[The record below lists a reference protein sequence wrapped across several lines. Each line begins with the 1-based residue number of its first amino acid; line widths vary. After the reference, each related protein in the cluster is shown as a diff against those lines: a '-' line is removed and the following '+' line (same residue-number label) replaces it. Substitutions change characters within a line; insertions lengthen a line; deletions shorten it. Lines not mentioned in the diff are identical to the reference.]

1 MAKRGA
7 LDLEL
12 DAIRARLD
20 KLEAAAKRGK
30 ASEPKNP
37 KAEETAKEPK

>member
-20 KLEAAAKRGK
+20 LLEAAAK
-30 ASEPKNP
+30 AETPKP
-37 KAEETAKEPK
+37 KAKAKD

>member
-12 DAIRARLD
+12 DALRARLD
-20 KLEAAAKRGK
+20 ELEAVVAALLDDGD
-30 ASEPKNP
+30 EP
-37 KAEETAKEPK
+37 EETDDGA

>member
-1 MAKRGA
+1 MAARGA

-20 KLEAAAKRGK
+20 KLEGKRQK
-30 ASEPKNP
+30 AP
-37 KAEETAKEPK
+37 KAEPEPVKDPAPAVDK